1 MKARI
6 ISTIRIREGDETR
19 KYTPG
24 DVAEGKSAK
33 QAIAE
38 GCGVAIKAAK
48 APAKKAAKAPA
59 KKAAKARANKA
70 AGAPKNKSA

>member
-48 APAKKAAKAPA
+48 APAKKAAKA
-59 KKAAKARANKA
+59 RANKA
-70 AGAPKNKSA
+70 AEAPKNKSA